1 MQIIRTF
8 ENCGGNNEDIK
19 NGEFSEPLLLVSS
32 QRLLL
37 RFWTR
42 IINVLV
48 VGQLYQQQP
57 AKPAKPV
64 MVIAKNIRSMK
75 DYHNQLI
82 RTKEECTL
90 LIDVGQ

>member
-8 ENCGGNNEDIK
+8 ETVVANNENIK
-19 NGEFSEPLLLVSS
+19 NDEFSKPLLLVSS

-42 IINVLV
+42 ILNVLV
-48 VGQLYQQQP
+48 VGQLYQQQ
-57 AKPAKPV
+57 PAKPV

-75 DYHNQLI
+75 DYHNKLI
-82 RTKEECTL
+82 RTKEECT
-90 LIDVGQ
+90 